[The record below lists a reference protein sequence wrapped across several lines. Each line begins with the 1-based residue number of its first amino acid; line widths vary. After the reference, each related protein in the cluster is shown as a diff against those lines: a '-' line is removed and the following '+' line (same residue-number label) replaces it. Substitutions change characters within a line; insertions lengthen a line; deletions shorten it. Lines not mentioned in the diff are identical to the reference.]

1 MVDIVSLVALCQAAL
16 AGGSKVIEQY
26 KKTKLSEAEKELL
39 IAAAKKGE
47 FQLLSVDQIPGIW
60 VRANGKDFLDTGDP
74 AFAAKYL
81 EAFRNLCERGYIVH
95 EGGHL
100 FMLSGTG
107 FEKARELAKKNRLSP
122 K

>member
-47 FQLLSVDQIPGIW
+47 FQLLSVDQIPGTW
-60 VRANGKDFLDTGDP
+60 VRAGGKDFLNTKTSDP

-100 FMLSGTG
+100 FMLTGSG
-107 FEKARELAKKNRLSP
+107 FKKARELAA
-122 K
+122 